1 VSGSRSELPFFRSE
15 VLKAIV
21 VVGGG
26 VRLEMSEVVRNYSDW
41 WVAREGKKKGK
52 NETGL
57 DSSLECTGHP
67 KTYRIEKV
75 EVREIAS

>member
-1 VSGSRSELPFFRSE
+1 MSGSRSELPFFRSE

-41 WVAREGKKKGK
+41 WLARKEKKKGK
-52 NETGL
+52 RNKAGQQPRVHGPSKNL
-57 DSSLECTGHP
+57 SHRKS
-67 KTYRIEKV
+67 
-75 EVREIAS
+75 